1 MFERLVIRDFMSFS
15 IKNTLLIGFV
25 ILLLGSLAFSA
36 YLLELTKV
44 QAKRYGELQGQFQDS
59 LNKNKSLSITV
70 KTLSDEVRQAQKAAD
85 ALLQAKA
92 ERNVATVLTVTQIK
106 EVLVHEECA
115 DVPVPNS
122 SEWLYYH

>member
-1 MFERLVIRDFMSFS
+1 MSFS
-15 IKNTLLIGFV
+15 IKNILLIGLV
-25 ILLLGSLAFSA
+25 ILLLGSFAFSA

-70 KTLSDEVRQAQKAAD
+70 KTLSDEVRQAQQAAD

-92 ERNVATVLTVTQIK
+92 ERKAATVLTVTKIK
-106 EVLVHEECA
+106 EVLVHEECS

>member
-1 MFERLVIRDFMSFS
+1 MSFS
-15 IKNTLLIGFV
+15 IKNTLLIGLV
-25 ILLLGSLAFSA
+25 ILLLGSFAFSA

-59 LNKNKSLSITV
+59 LNKNESLSITV
-70 KTLSDEVRQAQKAAD
+70 KTLSDEVRQAQQAAD
-85 ALLQAKA
+85 ALLQTKA
-92 ERNVATVLTVTQIK
+92 ERKAAAVLTVTQIK

>member
-1 MFERLVIRDFMSFS
+1 MNIS
-15 IKNTLLIGFV
+15 IKKAVFV
-25 ILLLGSLAFSA
+25 GLGILLLGSLAASA
-36 YLLELTKV
+36 YLFELNQE

-92 ERNVATVLTVTQIK
+92 ERKAATVLTVTQIK

>member
-1 MFERLVIRDFMSFS
+1 MSFS
-15 IKNTLLIGFV
+15 IKNTLLIGLA
-25 ILLLGSLAFSA
+25 ILLLGNFAFSA

-44 QAKRYGELQGQFQDS
+44 QAERYGELQGQFQDS
-59 LNKNKSLSITV
+59 LNKNKSLSLTV

-85 ALLQAKA
+85 ELLQAKA